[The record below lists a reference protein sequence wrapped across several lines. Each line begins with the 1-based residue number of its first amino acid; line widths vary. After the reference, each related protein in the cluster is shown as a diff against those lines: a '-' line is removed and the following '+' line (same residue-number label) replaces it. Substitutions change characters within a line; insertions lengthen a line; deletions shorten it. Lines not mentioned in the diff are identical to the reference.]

1 MRRLHR
7 IAATTGILVFIGL
20 MLISPAR
27 ASGSSFINEAFAPL
41 RNVDIAGL
49 YDEHSFFFD
58 LLIYIVAFIGIVRV
72 TLGKRFQGWGSN
84 LLISSIGVI
93 LALSLALAGKS
104 MGFTIK
110 SFSPLAAFIL
120 ILIVGISA
128 YQIIRTAG
136 FDFAGS
142 GALAFI
148 LVYFIIRALTPG
160 VFEWADKNFPW
171 IHLIL
176 LIAVIFAAWD
186 IIRKFSSHGKETAI
200 TQMSQI
206 ARKNQPAEKEME
218 RDIDEGIKEEIAVT
232 EKQVHTLQDI
242 IHKIDGGFKTDEE
255 RLYIIR
261 LLDVIKARKAEEF
274 KVIWKIRNFI
284 KKIEGF
290 TEAEFHQMQ
299 KKCREMPENARKGVM
314 SELFMERKKEAY
326 LKNMEKELA
335 LIESRQKSFI
345 GFLDKA
351 QEFLKGK
358 QIDTAKAAL
367 HQAVKMEMDMAE
379 HLKNIKE
386 LGALMTHFHV

>member
-58 LLIYIVAFIGIVRV
+58 LVIYIVAFIGIVRV

-160 VFEWADKNFPW
+160 VFDWADKNFPW

-200 TQMSQI
+200 TQI
-206 ARKNQPAEKEME
+206 ARKKQPAEKEME
-218 RDIDEGIKEEIAVT
+218 REIDEGIKEEIAVI
-232 EKQVHTLQDI
+232 EKQAHTLQDI
-242 IHKIDGGFKTDEE
+242 IRTMDSGFKTDEE
-255 RLYIIR
+255 RIYIIR

-299 KKCREMPENARKGVM
+299 KKCREMPENARKGAM
-314 SELFMERKKEAY
+314 SELLMERKKEAY
-326 LKNMEKELA
+326 LKNMEKQLA
-335 LIESRQKSFI
+335 IIESRQKSFI
-345 GFLDKA
+345 SFLDKA

-358 QIDTAKAAL
+358 QMDTAKISL
-367 HQAVKMEMDMAE
+367 HQAVKIEMELE
-379 HLKNIKE
+379 ESLKKVH
-386 LGALMTHFHV
+386 HFESLVGRF